1 MIILFWQKCLGK
13 IQIKNCQLNIHIL
26 GSASYQIYTGLHIID
41 CILNINLTPYAEYEI
56 KESYIPAVAKRLRKR
71 IKKYKHKEL
80 IMAETYKSGKIE
92 ASDSTPQ
99 EVVLKGS
106 EYVCLHSKQ
115 LDWQIKILTVKDKI
129 NGKTYDDVDIIYL
142 DEGQTID
149 DLLNVYSIQF
159 TCPNASG
166 TTNGILYYYSSK

>member
-1 MIILFWQKCLGK
+1 MSEIRITD
-13 IQIKNCQLNIHIL
+13 CQLNIHIL
-26 GSASYQIYTGLHIID
+26 GNICYEIYTDLHITE
-41 CILNINLTPYAEYEI
+41 CIANISLIFNAEYEA